1 MIHLNR
7 PSNAPIMHT
16 RIIVSTC
23 TLILTLVAGVG
34 CSSFSKRL
42 NRLELGMTTAQT
54 KKILGDNYVVK
65 ASRTDASGATLQM
78 WEFRDKK
85 TEEAY
90 SIYFKDGFLAQ
101 WGLPARQDFPELN
114 LPKR

>member
-1 MIHLNR
+1 MKHYK
-7 PSNAPIMHT
+7 
-16 RIIVSTC
+16 IVHV
-23 TLILTLVAGVG
+23 ILGLLLLSAAG
-34 CSSFSKRL
+34 CSSSFSKRL

-54 KKILGDNYVVK
+54 KKILGDSYVVK
-65 ASRTDASGATLQM
+65 ASRTDVAGATLQM
-78 WEFRDKK
+78 WEFRGKK

-101 WGLPARQDFPELN
+101 WGIPSRQDFPELN

>member
-1 MIHLNR
+1 MKTKVIA
-7 PSNAPIMHT
+7 SSCA
-16 RIIVSTC
+16 
-23 TLILTLVAGVG
+23 LTLMLMFGAG
-34 CSSFSKRL
+34 CAASFSKRL
-42 NRLELGMTTAQT
+42 NRLELGMTPAQA
-54 KKILGDNYVVK
+54 KKILGDDYVVK
-65 ASRTDASGATLQM
+65 ASRTDADGATLQM

-101 WGLPARQDFPELN
+101 WGIPSRQDFPELH

>member
-1 MIHLNR
+1 MINR
-7 PSNAPIMHT
+7 MTSCGALA
-16 RIIVSTC
+16 VV
-23 TLILTLVAGVG
+23 LILGAG
-34 CSSFSKRL
+34 CSSSFSKRL
-42 NRLELGMTTAQT
+42 NRLELGMTQPQA
-54 KKILGDNYVVK
+54 KKILGDEYVVK
-65 ASRTDASGATLQM
+65 ASRTDTNGSMLQM

-90 SIYFKDGFLAQ
+90 NLYFKDGYLAQ

>member
-1 MIHLNR
+1 MISHCAL
-7 PSNAPIMHT
+7 AFTVM
-16 RIIVSTC
+16 V
-23 TLILTLVAGVG
+23 VAG
-34 CSSFSKRL
+34 CSSSFSKRL
-42 NRLELGMTTAQT
+42 NRLELGMTQPQA

-65 ASRTDASGATLQM
+65 ASRTDTNGATLQM

-90 SIYFKDGFLAQ
+90 HIYFKDGTLAQ
-101 WGLPARQDFPELN
+101 WGLPSRQDFPELN

>member
-1 MIHLNR
+1 M
-7 PSNAPIMHT
+7 T
-16 RIIVSTC
+16 
-23 TLILTLVAGVG
+23 TLTLYRCSLTLTLMLVAG
-34 CSSFSKRL
+34 CSSSFSKRL
-42 NRLELGMTTAQT
+42 NRLELGMTQPQA
-54 KKILGDNYVVK
+54 KKILGDEYVVK
-65 ASRTDASGATLQM
+65 ASRTDTNGTVLQM

-90 SIYFKDGFLAQ
+90 NIYFKDGFLAQ

>member
-1 MIHLNR
+1 
-7 PSNAPIMHT
+7 
-16 RIIVSTC
+16 
-23 TLILTLVAGVG
+23 
-34 CSSFSKRL
+34 
-42 NRLELGMTTAQT
+42 MTQPQA
-54 KKILGDNYVVK
+54 KKILGDEYVVK
-65 ASRTDASGATLQM
+65 ASRTDTNGTVLQM

-90 SIYFKDGFLAQ
+90 NIYFKDGFLAQ